1 VRIRRLTDSYR
12 LRLTAG
18 YVAVAVVFAAAW
30 LWSLYGPMTEAALR
44 QQTSNLTA
52 VARSA
57 ALAAEE
63 SSGTAGATADE
74 VVAGTDLRVTIVGS
88 DGTVLADSSAD
99 VETME
104 NHADRPEVA
113 AALAGRVAV
122 ERRLSRT
129 EGREELYVAVPA
141 SLAGSPVALRV
152 SQPLAEIEAIAAR
165 SRRVGLALLGVAL
178 VLALTIASRA
188 SALAALP
195 IDRLSAAATRMAEG
209 DLGATV
215 PDVPAEMQPLADA
228 LSALASQ
235 VQARLSDLEAEQ
247 RTLRTVLDGLDD
259 AVFLLLGE
267 TIRYANAAADRLFPA
282 PAGGWRGTEIA
293 AAGLPTSLSSRLR
306 TLARA
311 GEPVAEELPP
321 DPLGRYLRV
330 AVVPLSP
337 GDEDRRTLVVLSD
350 TTDRMRLDAVRR
362 DFVANASHELK
373 TPVAGI
379 RLLADS
385 AATAAEDGD
394 VDQALAFARQ
404 IGAESVRLQR
414 LVGDLLDLSRLER
427 APEPGTLTDVR
438 TAVANAVVSHRGA
451 AARKGLALRFD
462 ESGVPG
468 LDVFAAADPTDLA
481 VALDNLLDNAITYT
495 AAGSVTVSLQAE
507 DDSVHITVTDTGP
520 GIPAEHL
527 QRIFERFYRVDA
539 GRSRDSGGTGL
550 GLALVRHTVE
560 RSGGSVSVDSE
571 PGRGSV
577 FTLRFPRA
585 R

>member
-1 VRIRRLTDSYR
+1 MRIRRLTDSYR

-30 LWSLYGPMTEAALR
+30 LWSLYGPLTEAALR
-44 QQTSNLTA
+44 QQTGNLTA

-63 SSGTAGATADE
+63 SSGTAADTADE

-99 VETME
+99 VGTME
-104 NHADRPEVA
+104 NHADRPEIA
-113 AALAGRVAV
+113 AALEGRVGV
-122 ERRLSRT
+122 QRRLSRT

-141 SLAGSPVALRV
+141 SLAGAPVALRV

-165 SRRVGLALLGVAL
+165 SRRVGLLLLVVAL
-178 VLALTIASRA
+178 VLALAIASRA

-195 IDRLSAAATRMAEG
+195 IDRLSITATRMAEG
-209 DLGATV
+209 DLAATV

-228 LSALASQ
+228 LSVLASQ

-259 AVFLLLGE
+259 AVFLLLGT
-267 TIRYANAAADRLFPA
+267 TIRYANAAADRLFHS
-282 PAGGWRGTEIA
+282 PAGGWRGTDIA

-306 TLARA
+306 TFAEA

-330 AVVPLSP
+330 AIVPLSP
-337 GDEDRRTLVVLSD
+337 ADEEIRTLVVLSD

-427 APEPGTLTDVR
+427 APEPGALTDVR
-438 TAVANAVVSHRGA
+438 AAVSNAVVGHRGA
-451 AARKGLALRFD
+451 AARKDLALSFD
-462 ESGVPG
+462 ESAVPG

-495 AAGSVTVSLQAE
+495 AAGSVTVSLQA
-507 DDSVHITVTDTGP
+507 DDASVRIAVTDTGP

-550 GLALVRHTVE
+550 GLALVRHMVE
-560 RSGGSVSVDSE
+560 RSGGSITVDSE

-577 FTLRFPRA
+577 FALRFPRV